1 MATNVQIPRYDP
13 AAVEARWHEIWER
26 EGVFDVPNP
35 APGDTDERFYV
46 LEMLPYPSG
55 ELHMGHV
62 KNYTMG
68 DVVTLYKRRN
78 GERVMHPMG
87 YDAFGLPAE
96 NAAIRSGR
104 HPAESTREN
113 IAAIRRQMKRMGWSI
128 DWNRELSTCEPGLL
142 PLDAV
147 DLPAPPRGGP
157 RVPQERRRQVV
168 PQGPDRARERA
179 GHRRALRALRHRG
192 RGAHARPVVL
202 QDHRLRRPAARRPGA
217 RAVARARRDDAAQ
230 LDRALARRRGP
241 LHA

>member
-1 MATNVQIPRYDP
+1 MATNVQDP
-13 AAVEARWHEIWER
+13 ALRPGRRRGALARDLGARGRLRRAE
-26 EGVFDVPNP
+26 
-35 APGDTDERFYV
+35 PGSGRHGRALLRARDAA
-46 LEMLPYPSG
+46 LPVGRAAHGSRQ
-55 ELHMGHV
+55 ELHDGRRRRRC
-62 KNYTMG
+62 TSAATG
-68 DVVTLYKRRN
+68 D
-78 GERVMHPMG
+78 RVMHPMG

-128 DWNRELSTCEPGLL
+128 DWNARALDVRAGVL

-147 DLPAPPRGGP
+147 DLPAPLRGGP

-168 PQGPDRARERA
+168 PQGSDRARERA

-217 RAVARARRDDAAQ
+217 RAA
-230 LDRALARRRGP
+230 GP
-241 LHA
+241 SGS

>member
-1 MATNVQIPRYDP
+1 MQTRVRPGRRRGALAGDLG
-13 AAVEARWHEIWER
+13 ARGRLRRAE
-26 EGVFDVPNP
+26 
-35 APGDTDERFYV
+35 PGPGRHGRALIYV

-68 DVVTLYKRRN
+68 DVVTLYRRRH
-78 GERVMHPMG
+78 GDRVMHPMG

-128 DWNRELSTCEPGLL
+128 DWNRELSTCRAGVL

-147 DLPAPPRGGP
+147 DLPAPVRGGP
-157 RVPQERRRQVV
+157 RVPQERRRQLV
-168 PQGPDRARERA
+168 PERPDRAGERA

-192 RGAHARPVVL
+192 RGAHAGAVVL
-202 QDHRLRRPAARRPGA
+202 QDHRLRRPAAGRPGA
-217 RAVARARRDDAAQ
+217 RAA
-230 LDRALARRRGP
+230 GP
-241 LHA
+241 SAS